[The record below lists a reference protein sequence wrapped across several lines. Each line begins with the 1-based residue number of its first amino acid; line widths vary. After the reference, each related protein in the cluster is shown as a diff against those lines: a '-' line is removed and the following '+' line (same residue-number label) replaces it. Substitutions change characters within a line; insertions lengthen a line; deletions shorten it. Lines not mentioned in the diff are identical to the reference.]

1 MMLFFCAG
9 AMWMLRIMEGKVWPG
24 FHQGADRSKDDDAQA
39 DGIAEMLGGAGSR
52 QEGHDGGTSVESDAA
67 GGKCVALFF

>member
-9 AMWMLRIMEGKVWPG
+9 AMWVLRIMEGKVWPG

-39 DGIAEMLGGAGSR
+39 DGIAKVLKVLVPDKKATMEAQM
-52 QEGHDGGTSVESDAA
+52 
-67 GGKCVALFF
+67 